1 MEENFDL
8 QFDVAPLTEEE
19 IAELAELEKDISL
32 GEMPQTQSKKQKRF
46 PEATCS
52 TNSDELLKA
61 AQNQNTHKL
70 QGENVLTDIAKKTS
84 KVSTTT
90 LHCLKI
96 RNSVFLKFCTSTVK
110 V

>member
-32 GEMPQTQSKKQKRF
+32 GEMPQSKKQKRF

-70 QGENVLTDIAKKTS
+70 QGENVPPTDIAKKTS